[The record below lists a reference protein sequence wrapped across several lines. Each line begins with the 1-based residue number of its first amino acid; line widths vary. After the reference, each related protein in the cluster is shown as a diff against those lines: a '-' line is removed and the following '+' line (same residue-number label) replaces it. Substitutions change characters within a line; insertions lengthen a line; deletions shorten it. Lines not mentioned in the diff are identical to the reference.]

1 MADLWIIP
9 SVGGTVHFAERDA
22 LKGAL
27 LNTLTAVRPTREA
40 TLQISN
46 TENSKQIFPE
56 KELRSHIPNFHIH
69 VSVSDLYIPTMDLPI
84 LLQEI
89 CGQILGIYKSL
100 TDT

>member
-40 TLQISN
+40 TWLLSNGSSRIS
-46 TENSKQIFPE
+46 
-56 KELRSHIPNFHIH
+56 
-69 VSVSDLYIPTMDLPI
+69 
-84 LLQEI
+84 
-89 CGQILGIYKSL
+89 G
-100 TDT
+100 